1 MKVYEKPR
9 IEFETFALN
18 ASIAAGCSN
27 KVTFGPG
34 IPNVIEKI
42 CEEYQRP
49 SVQNTISLFAFEP
62 GDPAFY
68 EQNCTCNE
76 SSTGDGTFTS

>member
-18 ASIAAGCSN
+18 ASIAAGCTN

-34 IPNVIEKI
+34 IPNVIDEI

-49 SVQNTISLFAFEP
+49 SVSLFAYEP

-68 EQNCTCNE
+68 EINCTCNE
-76 SSTGDGTFTS
+76 SSVGDGTFTS

>member
-34 IPNVIEKI
+34 IPGVIDKI

-49 SVQNTISLFAFEP
+49 SVQSTISLFAYEA

-68 EQNCTCNE
+68 EMNCTCNE
-76 SSTGDGTFTS
+76 SSVGDGTFTS